1 MSSSIEQGDMQMAN
15 ETVTSVD
22 SNLQSWSITLIR
34 AIVGVVF
41 LMHGGQKLFVWG
53 GHNVAGF
60 LGQLGVP
67 IPSVSAVLLTFVE
80 FLGGA
85 ALLLG
90 LVTRW
95 AALLLAIDMLVAL
108 ILVHI
113 KNGFFLPDGVEYP
126 LTLLV
131 ANIALA
137 LSGSGALAVDK
148 IIAGRGK

>member
-15 ETVTSVD
+15 EAVTSAD

-53 GHNVAGF
+53 FHNVAGF

-90 LVTRW
+90 LVTGW
-95 AALLLAIDMLVAL
+95 AALLLAIDMLAAL

>member
-1 MSSSIEQGDMQMAN
+1 M
-15 ETVTSVD
+15 
-22 SNLQSWSITLIR
+22 
-34 AIVGVVF
+34 
-41 LMHGGQKLFVWG
+41 
-53 GHNVAGF
+53 
-60 LGQLGVP
+60 GVP

-90 LVTRW
+90 LVTGW

>member
-53 GHNVAGF
+53 VHNVAGF

-90 LVTRW
+90 LVTGW
-95 AALLLAIDMLVAL
+95 AALLLAIDMLAAL